1 MVRIPACH
9 AGGRGFESRP
19 LRHFPLLQYLIFPC
33 IKYASV
39 LVHIPVSSGSRT
51 FKALLS
57 WRFFSPVKGLST
69 EVSMKRNLLAVS
81 IAVGAL
87 ALAGCNK
94 DEPELTTPIQQA
106 SYGIGLNM
114 GQSLLQDGLGDIDPQ
129 ALALGL
135 QDALGSQEQR
145 VGDEELTNAFN
156 ELQQR
161 SQERAEA
168 LAQEA
173 LDANKKYLEE
183 NAAKDGVTETDSG
196 LQYEVVTSGDADG
209 PQPQADDVVVVHY
222 EGRLLD
228 GTVFDSSVQRGEPA
242 ELPVAGV
249 IPGWV
254 EVLQM
259 MHVGDKWTVTVPAE
273 LAYGPRSPSP
283 VIPPNSILVFDME
296 LMSIKP
302 RGE

>member
-1 MVRIPACH
+1 
-9 AGGRGFESRP
+9 
-19 LRHFPLLQYLIFPC
+19 
-33 IKYASV
+33 
-39 LVHIPVSSGSRT
+39 
-51 FKALLS
+51 
-57 WRFFSPVKGLST
+57 
-69 EVSMKRNLLAVS
+69 MKRNLLAVS

-145 VGDEELTNAFN
+145 VGDEELANAFN
-156 ELQQR
+156 ELQKR

-183 NAAKDGVTETDSG
+183 NAAKEGVTSTASG
-196 LQYEVVTSGDADG
+196 LQYEVVTSGDAEG

-228 GTVFDSSVQRGEPA
+228 GTVFDSSVQRGQPA

-254 EVLQM
+254 EVLQL

-296 LMSIKP
+296 LVGIKP
-302 RGE
+302 SEE

>member
-1 MVRIPACH
+1 
-9 AGGRGFESRP
+9 
-19 LRHFPLLQYLIFPC
+19 
-33 IKYASV
+33 
-39 LVHIPVSSGSRT
+39 
-51 FKALLS
+51 
-57 WRFFSPVKGLST
+57 
-69 EVSMKRNLLAVS
+69 MKRNLLAVS

-145 VGDEELTNAFN
+145 VGDEELTSAFN
-156 ELQQR
+156 ELQKR

-183 NAAKDGVTETDSG
+183 NAAKDGVTSTSSG
-196 LQYEVVTSGDADG
+196 LQYEVISSGDADG

-222 EGRLLD
+222 EGRMLD
-228 GTVFDSSVQRGEPA
+228 GTVFDSSVQRGQPA

-254 EVLQM
+254 EVLQL

-296 LMSIKP
+296 LVGIKP
-302 RGE
+302 REE

>member
-1 MVRIPACH
+1 
-9 AGGRGFESRP
+9 
-19 LRHFPLLQYLIFPC
+19 
-33 IKYASV
+33 
-39 LVHIPVSSGSRT
+39 
-51 FKALLS
+51 
-57 WRFFSPVKGLST
+57 
-69 EVSMKRNLLAVS
+69 MKRNLLAVS

-145 VGDEELTNAFN
+145 VGDEELSNAFN

-183 NAAKDGVTETDSG
+183 NAAKEGVTETDSG
-196 LQYEVVTSGDADG
+196 LQYEVLTSGDADG

-242 ELPVAGV
+242 ELPVGGV

>member
-1 MVRIPACH
+1 
-9 AGGRGFESRP
+9 
-19 LRHFPLLQYLIFPC
+19 
-33 IKYASV
+33 
-39 LVHIPVSSGSRT
+39 
-51 FKALLS
+51 
-57 WRFFSPVKGLST
+57 
-69 EVSMKRNLLAVS
+69 MKRNLLAVS
-81 IAVGAL
+81 VAVGAL
-87 ALAGCNK
+87 VLAGCNK

-145 VGDEELTNAFN
+145 VGDEELASAFN
-156 ELQQR
+156 ELQKR
-161 SQERAEA
+161 SQERAQA

-183 NAAKDGVTETDSG
+183 NAAKDGVTATESG

-228 GTVFDSSVQRGEPA
+228 GTVFDSSVQRGQPA

-254 EVLQM
+254 EVLQL

-296 LMSIKP
+296 LVGIKP
-302 RGE
+302 REE

>member
-1 MVRIPACH
+1 
-9 AGGRGFESRP
+9 
-19 LRHFPLLQYLIFPC
+19 
-33 IKYASV
+33 
-39 LVHIPVSSGSRT
+39 
-51 FKALLS
+51 
-57 WRFFSPVKGLST
+57 
-69 EVSMKRNLLAVS
+69 MKRNLLAVS

-145 VGDEELTNAFN
+145 VGDEELTSAFN
-156 ELQQR
+156 ELQKR

-183 NAAKDGVTETDSG
+183 NAAKDGVTSTSSG
-196 LQYEVVTSGDADG
+196 LQYEVISSGDADG

-228 GTVFDSSVQRGEPA
+228 GTVFDSSVQRGQPA

-254 EVLQM
+254 EVLQL

-296 LMSIKP
+296 LVGIKP
-302 RGE
+302 REE

>member
-1 MVRIPACH
+1 
-9 AGGRGFESRP
+9 
-19 LRHFPLLQYLIFPC
+19 
-33 IKYASV
+33 
-39 LVHIPVSSGSRT
+39 
-51 FKALLS
+51 
-57 WRFFSPVKGLST
+57 
-69 EVSMKRNLLAVS
+69 MKRNLLAVS

-183 NAAKDGVTETDSG
+183 NAAKEGVTETDSG
-196 LQYEVVTSGDADG
+196 LQYEVLTSGDADG

-242 ELPVAGV
+242 ELPVGGV

>member
-1 MVRIPACH
+1 
-9 AGGRGFESRP
+9 
-19 LRHFPLLQYLIFPC
+19 
-33 IKYASV
+33 
-39 LVHIPVSSGSRT
+39 
-51 FKALLS
+51 
-57 WRFFSPVKGLST
+57 
-69 EVSMKRNLLAVS
+69 MKRNLLAVS

-283 VIPPNSILVFDME
+283 VIPPNYLLVLDME

>member
-1 MVRIPACH
+1 
-9 AGGRGFESRP
+9 
-19 LRHFPLLQYLIFPC
+19 
-33 IKYASV
+33 
-39 LVHIPVSSGSRT
+39 
-51 FKALLS
+51 
-57 WRFFSPVKGLST
+57 
-69 EVSMKRNLLAVS
+69 MKRNLLAVS

-254 EVLQM
+254 EVLQ
-259 MHVGDKWTVTVPAE
+259 
-273 LAYGPRSPSP
+273 
-283 VIPPNSILVFDME
+283 
-296 LMSIKP
+296 LMLHLKYLQF
-302 RGE
+302 ED

>member
-1 MVRIPACH
+1 
-9 AGGRGFESRP
+9 
-19 LRHFPLLQYLIFPC
+19 
-33 IKYASV
+33 
-39 LVHIPVSSGSRT
+39 
-51 FKALLS
+51 
-57 WRFFSPVKGLST
+57 
-69 EVSMKRNLLAVS
+69 
-81 IAVGAL
+81 
-87 ALAGCNK
+87 
-94 DEPELTTPIQQA
+94 
-106 SYGIGLNM
+106 
-114 GQSLLQDGLGDIDPQ
+114 
-129 ALALGL
+129 
-135 QDALGSQEQR
+135 
-145 VGDEELTNAFN
+145 
-156 ELQQR
+156 
-161 SQERAEA
+161 
-168 LAQEA
+168 
-173 LDANKKYLEE
+173 
-183 NAAKDGVTETDSG
+183 VTETDSG